1 MKKFLNDIRR
11 NSIIA
16 LVGFVA
22 LGVLLLIFPNIV
34 SLVSGY
40 IVGALAVG
48 FGATKIIGYFSKNK
62 ERQVGVFS
70 LVVGI
75 IFAVLG
81 IYVISNPDIVTNFL
95 VSIFGTVI
103 LIYGITKL
111 KNSIDMK
118 KSGMTRWAGVLANAV
133 IALLIGLLFVVNPK
147 ISHTIMMRILGG
159 GLVVIGIADLW
170 TFFDVTRDY
179 KNIIKEAK
187 DEIEVEGT
195 VISEEDN
202 D

>member
-111 KNSIDMK
+111 KNAIDMK

-147 ISHTIMMRILGG
+147 ISHTIMMRVLGG

-179 KNIIKEAK
+179 KNIIREAK

>member
-16 LVGFVA
+16 LAGFVA

-34 SLVSGY
+34 SLISGY
-40 IVGALAVG
+40 IVGGLAVG
-48 FGATKIIGYFSKNK
+48 FGATKIINYFSKNK
-62 ERQVGVFS
+62 EKMVGVFS

-111 KNSIDMK
+111 KNAIDMK

-179 KNIIKEAK
+179 KNIIKEVK

>member
-34 SLVSGY
+34 SLISGY

-111 KNSIDMK
+111 KNAIDMK

-133 IALLIGLLFVVNPK
+133 IALLIGLLFVINPK

>member
-111 KNSIDMK
+111 KNAIDMK

-147 ISHTIMMRILGG
+147 ISHTIMMRVLGG

>member
-111 KNSIDMK
+111 KNAIDMK